1 MRSCIS
7 LISLAP
13 LTTCLIETQART
25 ILPALVPV
33 ALKLFAAV
41 SAGSH
46 IKSLPIDAFRVGVPP
61 CHSASIRAEL
71 LFLFARLLKQW
82 RSTVQATSYRGC
94 GRGRYRVASDVGLH
108 SIQRQ
113 VQHCGNL
120 LIAVTLTLQL
130 FDFYRIF
137 VPHSNASF

>member
-1 MRSCIS
+1 MRNK
-7 LISLAP
+7 
-13 LTTCLIETQART
+13 Q
-25 ILPALVPV
+25 
-33 ALKLFAAV
+33 
-41 SAGSH
+41 
-46 IKSLPIDAFRVGVPP
+46 
-61 CHSASIRAEL
+61 
-71 LFLFARLLKQW
+71 RLLRILRYLYENTDENNGITMKDILNKLQAVCGTMPDKKTVY
-82 RSTVQATSYRGC
+82 RSC